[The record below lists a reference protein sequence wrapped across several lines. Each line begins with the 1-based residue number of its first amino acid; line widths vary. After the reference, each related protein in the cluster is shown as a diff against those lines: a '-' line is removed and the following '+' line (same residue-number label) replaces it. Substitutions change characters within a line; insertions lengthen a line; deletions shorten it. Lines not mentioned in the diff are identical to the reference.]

1 MRRGVSQALRETPAE
16 GTYPKGHKALH
27 CTLLPKSEAM
37 WKRLQ
42 ITALQG
48 MHQWEAELA
57 ASQSLEDYEEDRRR
71 KEQVQAEAEAK
82 RYRRQPEED
91 EGEQGGE
98 DDDMSPKLP
107 ELRLNRLRFVRSM
120 QYFEKLRNPQE
131 AKAINRLFSSFDVTI
146 SDSIDLVELCLY
158 CRDMAILRPMKPNA
172 NMAHFGRR

>member
-1 MRRGVSQALRETPAE
+1 MSVNGDDQLSALREQRRLELQAQFE
-16 GTYPKGHKALH
+16 SQAKAQ
-27 CTLLPKSEAM
+27 A
-37 WKRLQ
+37 
-42 ITALQG
+42 
-48 MHQWEAELA
+48 
-57 ASQSLEDYEEDRRR
+57 D
-71 KEQVQAEAEAK
+71 AEAEAK

-158 CRDMAILRPMKPNA
+158 CRDMAILRPVKQKA
-172 NMAHFGRR
+172 VVFGRGNRR